1 MQKKQNKPHA
11 SKIQATARN
20 KNVRLDHLNSFLFYL
35 LYVLFSFF
43 LAFSSSFCSLIEIW
57 VL

>member
-35 LYVLFSFF
+35 CVVLFF
-43 LAFSSSFCSLIEIW
+43 LGIFLEFLQFD
-57 VL
+57 